1 MRHVRDLDK
10 KIRKPQSISATI
22 AMMMLIGGV
31 LFAFIIAGASFWMQR
46 RDDIKDL
53 QTRAQQI
60 SDQLNYIAE
69 ILLNK
74 GDFNSVQRIV
84 ENIATDRTIIF
95 IAIVDADLK
104 VLASTQHDL
113 LGTSISEYKQEPE
126 LYTHFLHVITSGK
139 TEFVHQPERG
149 HFEIV
154 APIILS
160 SPSRTQ
166 PLLSGAVTVAFKDD
180 PLIWDPRESFWRYL
194 QLSLVLS
201 AFAITILY
209 AVLRR
214 RVAYPLRQLTRAS
227 ERLGSGELGIQIPV
241 YSSDEIGRLTETF
254 NGMSASLADQRRA
267 IQASEE
273 RYLRVFHSSPV
284 YLIVVDAAGAIVDV
298 NATFLAEMDR
308 QSDRNTW
315 IGKPV
320 MEIPFITAGGLQP
333 EIQNLLVNATP
344 VKRWK
349 VSLFLPGKE
358 HPCFF
363 NFSGIPLFDDK
374 HRLTG
379 AVIAAEDITTEQTL
393 EAQLVQSQK
402 MESLGVLAGGIAH
415 DFNNI
420 LTGILGYASL
430 LKMRL
435 APGDPNLAA
444 IEVIEKSGLRARGLI
459 QQLMGFARRSA
470 MEEVTVDVNS
480 LVSEV
485 VPLLEK
491 AAWQGISI
499 QIDLDPASPKIIAD
513 SGQIHQA
520 LMNLCIN
527 ARDALPPEGGTI
539 FLKTQSRSIPSRTDS
554 EQEEEWVE
562 ISVRD
567 TGAGIEPEVLT
578 HIFEPFFTTKEF
590 GKGTGLGLS
599 VTYGIVKAH
608 GGEITVRSEPG
619 KGSTF
624 TLQFPKAGKAL
635 ERKEAGDREVLLK
648 GERRPILLVDD
659 EETLLELGKRLLEE
673 KDFEVLTAET
683 GEEAIEIYRKR
694 GREIRLIILDLLMPG
709 MGGWKA
715 YQQLLQIDPEVKVL
729 FTSGYSGAKEFEEQ
743 IRMRPFLRK
752 PYRVEEFLTS
762 VEKALA

>member
-1 MRHVRDLDK
+1 MSHLDNK
-10 KIRKPQSISATI
+10 VGRTRSISAVI
-22 AMMMLIGGV
+22 AMMMLIGGI

-46 RDDIKDL
+46 RDDVKDL
-53 QTRAQQI
+53 QTRAQQT

-113 LGTSISEYKQEPE
+113 LGTSIAEYREEPE
-126 LYTHFLHVITSGK
+126 LFTHFRRVISSRK
-139 TEFVHQPERG
+139 TEFIHQPERG

-154 APIILS
+154 APIILA

-227 ERLGSGELGIQIPV
+227 KRLGSGELGIQIPV

-254 NGMSASLADQRRA
+254 NGMSASLAEQRRA

-284 YLIVVDAAGAIVDV
+284 CLIVVDAAGAIVDV
-298 NATFLAEMDR
+298 NATFLAEMDL
-308 QSDRNTW
+308 QSDRDTW

-320 MEIPFITAGGLQP
+320 MEVPFITAGGLQP
-333 EIQNLLVNATP
+333 EIQDLLLNASP

-349 VSLFLPGKE
+349 VSLSLPGKE

-435 APGDPNLAA
+435 APDDPNLVA
-444 IEVIEKSGLRARGLI
+444 IEVIERSGLRARGLI

-470 MEEVTVDVNS
+470 MVEATVDVNI
-480 LVSEV
+480 LVSEIV
-485 VPLLEK
+485 LLLEK
-491 AAWQGISI
+491 AAWQGVSI
-499 QIDLDPASPKIIAD
+499 RVDLDPASPKIVAD

-520 LMNLCIN
+520 LMNLCVN

-539 FLKTQSRSIPSRTDS
+539 FLKTQSRSTPSRTDPK
-554 EQEEEWVE
+554 QEEEWVE

-567 TGAGIEPEVLT
+567 TGSGIEPEVLP
-578 HIFEPFFTTKEF
+578 HIFEPFFTTKAF

-599 VTYGIVKAH
+599 VTYGIAKAH

-619 KGSTF
+619 RGSTF
-624 TLQFPKAGKAL
+624 TLHFPKAGKTL
-635 ERKEAGDREVLLK
+635 ERKEARAPEILLK
-648 GERRPILLVDD
+648 GGRRSILLVDD
-659 EETLLELGKRLLEE
+659 EKTLLGLGKKLLEE

-683 GEEAIEIYRKR
+683 GEEAIEIYGKR
-694 GREIRLIILDLLMPG
+694 SHEISLVILDLLMPG
-709 MGGWKA
+709 IGGWKA
-715 YQQLLQIDPEVKVL
+715 YQQLRQIDPAVKVL

-743 IRMRPFLRK
+743 IKTLPFLRK
-752 PYRVEEFLTS
+752 PYRVEEFLTA